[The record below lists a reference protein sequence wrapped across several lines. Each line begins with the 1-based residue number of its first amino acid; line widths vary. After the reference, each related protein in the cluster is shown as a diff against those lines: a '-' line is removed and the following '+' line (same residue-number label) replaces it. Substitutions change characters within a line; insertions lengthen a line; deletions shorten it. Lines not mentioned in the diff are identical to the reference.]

1 EGIFARY
8 GSLPIAE
15 RHLEQVLSALLLSS
29 VRGGGGEP
37 LDDWVAV
44 MERLADESCAAY
56 EALVKR
62 NPSFMAFFHAATPFP
77 ELATLNLASRP
88 VSRAGRSSPGLD
100 DLRAIP
106 WVFSWTQARVN
117 LPGWFGLGSAL
128 AAEIASHGASLLQ
141 EMYAGWPF
149 FASAIDNA
157 QLSLG
162 TADVPTARRYAA
174 LAPPSLLSVFELI
187 MAEFERSVGAVLA

>member
-56 EALVKR
+56 EALVKHD
-62 NPSFMAFFHAATPFP
+62 PDFMAFFHAATPFP

-88 VSRAGRSSPGLD
+88 VSRAGRGEMPALE

-106 WVFSWTQARVN
+106 WVFSWNQTRVN
-117 LPGWFGLGSAL
+117 LPGWYG
-128 AAEIASHGASLLQ
+128 
-141 EMYAGWPF
+141 
-149 FASAIDNA
+149 
-157 QLSLG
+157 LG
-162 TADVPTARRYAA
+162 TALQSEITSHGV
-174 LAPPSLLSVFELI
+174 
-187 MAEFERSVGAVLA
+187 ERL